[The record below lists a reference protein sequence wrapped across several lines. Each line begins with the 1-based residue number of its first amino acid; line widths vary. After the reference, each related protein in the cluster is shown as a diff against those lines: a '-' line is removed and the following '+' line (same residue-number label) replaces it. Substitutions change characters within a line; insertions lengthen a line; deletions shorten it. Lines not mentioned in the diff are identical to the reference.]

1 MLCCSAL
8 TFLQYNTAEK
18 RVSAHFHLIEACVC
32 KRERERVDVCEWV
45 SHRQCDRMS
54 RLFVQYLVIYNNEN
68 SALWSKNGRS
78 VFKICQIINKP
89 SKNCQRLLKLYQG
102 GKISPNLVTLTHRRR
117 ARESEM
123 FKWEMLSVDFER
135 WKEERGA
142 LLSDVGRR
150 KKEGRGDAFSQN
162 RDRRNKLYFLASLEN
177 PFCLLKMKP
186 DFLKKVSFSK
196 SFCLKMSNC
205 NQRRQ
210 LGLRDRN

>member
-150 KKEGRGDAFSQN
+150 KKEGRK
-162 RDRRNKLYFLASLEN
+162 RR
-177 PFCLLKMKP
+177 CLFPESGSSKQTL
-186 DFLKKVSFSK
+186 FFGVARK
-196 SFCLKMSNC
+196 SFLLVENETGLFKKSFFFKKFLPENV
-205 NQRRQ
+205 Q
-210 LGLRDRN
+210 L